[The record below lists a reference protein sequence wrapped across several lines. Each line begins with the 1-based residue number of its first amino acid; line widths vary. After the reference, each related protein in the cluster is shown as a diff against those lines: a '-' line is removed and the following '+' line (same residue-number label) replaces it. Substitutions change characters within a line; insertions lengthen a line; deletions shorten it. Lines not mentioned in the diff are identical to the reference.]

1 MPPLPTDSV
10 APQHVVVIGAASGIG
25 RWLFDHVFHIERTVP
40 STLLDTSESIFSFS
54 VTGTEAAPIT
64 LGRIVGSRPHAQ
76 LVDRD
81 GQPLNLPTDNVLFV
95 VAVPLDNT
103 SEVADWLSPMVG
115 DHSTVVVVSH
125 DLQQTIREFT
135 SQLGSTPVV
144 GLHALFGTLVDRAD
158 GQTFV
163 LCPSTAS
170 PTAHEWLS
178 SCIDRVGGSTNVAD
192 PQRHDEIMTFV
203 QTAAHHSLLTFA
215 DVIGRSGLH
224 LEKDLWAYRTPVFE
238 LLLSLAGRVLTP
250 GQELSTASIQR
261 ADDNKSI
268 IRAFAE
274 AEKRLEN
281 VLSTDA
287 STDTSRGVSH
297 ADTDPLTQHLHSLRA
312 PFTGG
317 LFTKIQQAGA
327 VATNG
332 IQSARARIAEMKR
345 SGRIVGVRS
354 LVNNER
360 LHVGTIEQVT
370 ATSFVLRDLL
380 VGSTGNAALLIDEA
394 AAANARRL
402 GIAGKSKKVEFS
414 LGRATVLSDAE
425 LETELDTWLARI
437 TRGTKFFV
445 PESISGRSA
454 GRVVASVQHVEH
466 TELVSEEV
474 RLGQR
479 ECVVR
484 FHVRVDRRV
493 ADIERDIQ
501 RQIDEVYVWPDGVVL
516 PLRLVGTSESD
527 PVGIGFLGPAGTFSD
542 LAARQLERLLAR
554 PTTIVEFPTFPDIV
568 AAVESGLVKV
578 AVVPISNSSSGLVD
592 LAAATLASS
601 SSAVRAGGVVDVPVR
616 FDAFVYPG
624 TDIVQGGNVL
634 SHPQGFR
641 QCSNFITASQ
651 MQEVTCTSTAEACRR
666 VAEMKSGVALA
677 APGVG
682 ADFGLEVARASV
694 GNLSG
699 AVTRFL
705 VIGLDGIFDAPP
717 HTDALLRSV
726 WIAEPGA
733 LDEPHD
739 VGQRFDEVLQ
749 GPTGRA
755 LIVSSRPDRL
765 PPRADLRFMGTMP
778 WSPRTP
784 IVTP

>member
-1 MPPLPTDSV
+1 MLTSPSDSV
-10 APQHVVVIGAASGIG
+10 APDHVVVIGAASGIG
-25 RWLFDHVFHIERTVP
+25 RWLFENLFHIEPNVRA
-40 STLLDTSESIFSFS
+40 TLLDTSDSIFSFPVVGQRS
-54 VTGTEAAPIT
+54 GPVT
-64 LGRIVGSRPHAQ
+64 LGRIVGSHPGVHI
-76 LVDRD
+76 VDSAGKD
-81 GQPLNLPTDNVLFV
+81 LPLGTGRVLIV
-95 VAVPLDNT
+95 VAVPLNNMA
-103 SEVADWLSPMVG
+103 EVADWLSPMVG
-115 DHSTVVVVSH
+115 SDATVAVVSH
-125 DLQQTIREFT
+125 DLQQTIRCFT
-135 SQLGSTPVV
+135 AQLPSTPVV

-163 LCPSTAS
+163 LCPSAS
-170 PTAHEWLS
+170 SPRAHEWIS
-178 SCIDRVGGSTNVAD
+178 SCIDRAGGSTNVAD
-192 PQRHDEIMTFV
+192 PERHDEIMNFV

-215 DVIGRSGLH
+215 DVIGRSGLD

-250 GQELSTASIQR
+250 GHELSTASIQR
-261 ADDNKSI
+261 ADSNLSI
-268 IRAFAE
+268 VHAFAD
-274 AEKRLEN
+274 AETRLEQ
-281 VLSTDA
+281 VLSADA
-287 STDTSRGVSH
+287 AAESEGGDDH
-297 ADTDPLTQHLHSLRA
+297 DPLTRHLHGLRA
-312 PFTGG
+312 PFSGG
-317 LFTKIQQAGA
+317 LFTKIQQAGV

-360 LHVGTIEQVT
+360 LHVGIIEQVT

-380 VGSTGNAALLIDEA
+380 VGSAGSAALLIDDA
-394 AAANARRL
+394 AVANARRL

-414 LGRATVLSDAE
+414 LGRASVLSDAE
-425 LETELDTWLARI
+425 LEAELDGWLARI

-454 GRVVASVQHVEH
+454 GRVVASVPHVEH
-466 TELVSEEV
+466 AELVSEEV

-493 ADIERDIQ
+493 AEIERDIQ

-516 PLRLVGTSESD
+516 PLRLAAAPESE
-527 PVGIGFLGPAGTFSD
+527 PVQIGFLGPAGTFSD
-542 LAARQLERLLAR
+542 LAARQLDRLLAR
-554 PTTIVEFPTFPDIV
+554 STAIVEFPTFPDIV
-568 AAVESGLVKV
+568 AAVESGQVKV

-624 TDIVQGGNVL
+624 TDIVQGGTVL

-641 QCSNFITASQ
+641 QCSNFITSSQ
-651 MQEVTCTSTAEACRR
+651 LHEQECTSTAEACRT

-682 ADFGLEVARASV
+682 TDFGLEVARASV

-705 VIGLDGIFDAPP
+705 VIGLDGTFDVPP

-739 VGQRFDEVLQ
+739 AGQRFDEVLQ
-749 GPTGRA
+749 GPSGRA
-755 LIVSSRPDRL
+755 LIVSSHPNRL
-765 PPRADLRFMGTMP
+765 PARDDLRFLGTMP